1 MRAYELH
8 GVNDLRRE
16 DIEKPEIPSGWVLVQ
31 VKASGICSSDIPR
44 IFTNGTYHFPTIP
57 GHEFSGVVAA
67 YGEGVPEERVGK
79 RVGIFPLIPCRTCPQ
94 CRQKK
99 YEMCEHYDYL
109 GSRRDGGFAEYVA
122 VPDWNLMELPENVSF
137 REAAMLEP
145 LSVAL
150 HAVKRSGVKPGD
162 TAAVIGTGMIGFAAA
177 AWAKALGA
185 ETVFVIG
192 RGEAKRAIAEQIPG
206 ISYVMEE
213 ESKAIQA
220 DVVVEA
226 VGTPQAV
233 SSAVLLARPGGSI
246 VLMGN
251 PSGDLAMEKNVY
263 WRILRKQ
270 LNLTGTWNSS
280 YEKDEA
286 CDWTEA
292 LDALSK
298 KKIPAQAL
306 ITHCFPSEKLMDGLE
321 LMKNHKEPYCKVMVS
336 WELKNM
342 RKSQIS
348 ASMMCSNLVDLQAT
362 IDVFEKEKVEY
373 LHIDVM
379 DGEFVPNFGLGVDY
393 IRGLRELTSI
403 PLDLHL
409 MIKDPEYKLPWIG
422 IHKEDIVTIHYESTF
437 QVQRALDYL
446 VPYGC
451 KRFLAINPATPI
463 GQIEEVLDYID
474 GVNLLMVNPGFAGQ
488 KIVPSTLRKAE
499 KLQKFLQ
506 EMHREDIILEVD
518 GNITKEHGATL
529 RSCGA
534 SIFVAGTS
542 SIFCT
547 DVSHFGEKIREFRK
561 AVE

>member
-1 MRAYELH
+1 MATGTQPDAGQILNSLINSILLIDDNLAIHYANPAAQQLLAQSSRKLFGTPLPELLSYFSLNIELMQESLEAGQGFTDNEVTLVIDGRSH
-8 GVNDLRRE
+8 ILSVTAQRMPDGMILLEMAPMDNQRRLSQEQLQHAQQVAARDLVRGLAHEIKNPLGGLRGAAQLLSKALPDPSLLE
-16 DIEKPEIPSGWVLVQ
+16 YTKVIIEQADRLRNLVDRLLGPQ
-31 VKASGICSSDIPR
+31 LP
-44 IFTNGTYHFPTIP
+44 GTRVTESIHKVA
-57 GHEFSGVVAA
+57 ERVVAL
-67 YGEGVPEERVGK
+67 V
-79 RVGIFPLIPCRTCPQ
+79 
-94 CRQKK
+94 
-99 YEMCEHYDYL
+99 
-109 GSRRDGGFAEYVA
+109 S
-122 VPDWNLMELPENVSF
+122 MELPENVSF

-206 ISYVMEE
+206 ISYVTEE

-233 SSAVLLARPGGSI
+233 SGAVLLARPGGSI

-270 LNLTGTWNSS
+270 LNLMGTWNSS

-336 WELKNM
+336 WE
-342 RKSQIS
+342 
-348 ASMMCSNLVDLQAT
+348 
-362 IDVFEKEKVEY
+362 
-373 LHIDVM
+373 
-379 DGEFVPNFGLGVDY
+379 
-393 IRGLRELTSI
+393 
-403 PLDLHL
+403 
-409 MIKDPEYKLPWIG
+409 
-422 IHKEDIVTIHYESTF
+422 
-437 QVQRALDYL
+437 
-446 VPYGC
+446 
-451 KRFLAINPATPI
+451 
-463 GQIEEVLDYID
+463 
-474 GVNLLMVNPGFAGQ
+474 
-488 KIVPSTLRKAE
+488 
-499 KLQKFLQ
+499 
-506 EMHREDIILEVD
+506 
-518 GNITKEHGATL
+518 
-529 RSCGA
+529 
-534 SIFVAGTS
+534 
-542 SIFCT
+542 
-547 DVSHFGEKIREFRK
+547 
-561 AVE
+561 

>member
-1 MRAYELH
+1 MLTGRTGRRVSPAPGKRKQAAGYRTNRKDAGGAKGQAGLLRLVVCGSLFVLLVAVKLLLPGRMTELDRTLSAAL
-8 GVNDLRRE
+8 NRNMD
-16 DIEKPEIPSGWVLVQ
+16 
-31 VKASGICSSDIPR
+31 VKAVFAAVGELFTREGGAASAAEEVYRAVFQPEVGEADKTSADSTDTPLALTELKAHRLADMLPAGESGAGEVDTENLVLYSD
-44 IFTNGTYHFPTIP
+44 
-57 GHEFSGVVAA
+57 E
-67 YGEGVPEERVGK
+67 
-79 RVGIFPLIPCRTCPQ
+79 
-94 CRQKK
+94 
-99 YEMCEHYDYL
+99 
-109 GSRRDGGFAEYVA
+109 
-122 VPDWNLMELPENVSF
+122 ELPENVSF

-206 ISYVMEE
+206 ISYVTEE

-270 LNLTGTWNSS
+270 LNLMGTWNSS

-336 WELKNM
+336 WE
-342 RKSQIS
+342 
-348 ASMMCSNLVDLQAT
+348 
-362 IDVFEKEKVEY
+362 
-373 LHIDVM
+373 
-379 DGEFVPNFGLGVDY
+379 
-393 IRGLRELTSI
+393 
-403 PLDLHL
+403 
-409 MIKDPEYKLPWIG
+409 
-422 IHKEDIVTIHYESTF
+422 
-437 QVQRALDYL
+437 
-446 VPYGC
+446 
-451 KRFLAINPATPI
+451 
-463 GQIEEVLDYID
+463 
-474 GVNLLMVNPGFAGQ
+474 
-488 KIVPSTLRKAE
+488 
-499 KLQKFLQ
+499 
-506 EMHREDIILEVD
+506 
-518 GNITKEHGATL
+518 
-529 RSCGA
+529 
-534 SIFVAGTS
+534 
-542 SIFCT
+542 
-547 DVSHFGEKIREFRK
+547 
-561 AVE
+561 